1 MFSIESNLND
11 YLEHEHRI
19 NQQVMKALGQ
29 DLKAPAMPQTDST
42 FGVQL
47 ASFYR
52 QLLEMTPVDKIHVVT
67 IDTKPNAIMPTIQTR
82 LTTLESCL
90 AESGHSFHS
99 PAPTISQVSF
109 TNPHD
114 CYWRRREGYDSC
126 PNICFVV
133 STCSLGHLDQ
143 ALDSMWNHI
152 TDVENL
158 ELAWARARRDL
169 LGGAMSDKVEIR
181 LFEDDL
187 AGSLQRVHDQLDLYA
202 IQAGYIP
209 DTFRYAIPKSEDK
222 ARPHGLDWLENELM
236 MVAIIQVAGEA
247 ILERRPYSFAYRI
260 SQENNDDNQRRT
272 EYLYERW
279 ADAWKAFQ
287 REAGDYARN
296 YPQGVVFSTDIA
308 KFFERIVHD
317 RVSELVRNQLHVG
330 SRRIQWLVHKL
341 VEKDVAGH
349 DPGRGL
355 VQGSVGSGFLAN
367 LYLSP
372 LDNYIRPNDAK
383 QRRLF
388 RYVDDIYVV
397 IPDPVDKDQTR
408 SSPERNTSTGA
419 RTRAKP

>member
-1 MFSIESNLND
+1 
-11 YLEHEHRI
+11 
-19 NQQVMKALGQ
+19 
-29 DLKAPAMPQTDST
+29 
-42 FGVQL
+42 
-47 ASFYR
+47 
-52 QLLEMTPVDKIHVVT
+52 
-67 IDTKPNAIMPTIQTR
+67 
-82 LTTLESCL
+82 
-90 AESGHSFHS
+90 
-99 PAPTISQVSF
+99 
-109 TNPHD
+109 
-114 CYWRRREGYDSC
+114 
-126 PNICFVV
+126 
-133 STCSLGHLDQ
+133 
-143 ALDSMWNHI
+143 
-152 TDVENL
+152 
-158 ELAWARARRDL
+158 
-169 LGGAMSDKVEIR
+169 MSDEVEIR

-209 DTFRYAIPKSEDK
+209 DTFPYAIPKSEDK

-247 ILERRPYSFAYRI
+247 ILERTPYSFAYRI

-296 YPQGVVFSTDIA
+296 YPHGVVFSTDIA

-317 RVSELVRNQLHVG
+317 RVSELVRDQLHVG

-349 DPGRGL
+349 DPGRGF

-397 IPDPVDKDQTR
+397 IPDPLDKDQTEAHLNGILQQELELA
-408 SSPERNTSTGA
+408 PNPDKTDTYGVERFLSIIAPDTTLDQLQERFERTITQIRMLSGELRADFGST
-419 RTRAKP
+419 

>member
-1 MFSIESNLND
+1 
-11 YLEHEHRI
+11 
-19 NQQVMKALGQ
+19 
-29 DLKAPAMPQTDST
+29 
-42 FGVQL
+42 
-47 ASFYR
+47 
-52 QLLEMTPVDKIHVVT
+52 
-67 IDTKPNAIMPTIQTR
+67 
-82 LTTLESCL
+82 
-90 AESGHSFHS
+90 
-99 PAPTISQVSF
+99 
-109 TNPHD
+109 
-114 CYWRRREGYDSC
+114 
-126 PNICFVV
+126 
-133 STCSLGHLDQ
+133 
-143 ALDSMWNHI
+143 
-152 TDVENL
+152 
-158 ELAWARARRDL
+158 
-169 LGGAMSDKVEIR
+169 MSDEVEIR

-187 AGSLQRVHDQLDLYA
+187 DGSLQRVHDQLDLYA

-209 DTFRYAIPKSEDK
+209 DTFRYATPKSEDK
-222 ARPHGLDWLENELM
+222 TRPHGLDWLENELM

-247 ILERRPYSFAYRI
+247 ILEQRPYSFAYRI

-296 YPQGVVFSTDIA
+296 YPHGVVFSTDIT

-317 RVSELVRNQLHVG
+317 RVSELVRDQLHVG
-330 SRRIQWLVHKL
+330 SRRIQWLVQKL

-397 IPDPVDKDQTR
+397 IPDPADKDQTEIR
-408 SSPERNTSTGA
+408 LNEILQHELELAPNPDKTDTYGVERFLSIIAPDTTLDQLQDRFERTIGRLRMLNGELRADFRNA
-419 RTRAKP
+419 RRDNRVWWTQIEQLRAA